1 MLVLTAAQMREADRL
16 TTERYGIPSLQLME
30 NAGAA
35 VSAYLSAE
43 FPHIASLYVVV
54 LCGKGNNGGDGLVV
68 ARRLREIG
76 ASPQVVLFADPSAL
90 RGDAAVNLKAWQSAN
105 GKLRVVT
112 SAAQWADIRKVVSEA
127 DVIVDA
133 LLGTGLTGP
142 VEGLLATVVGDVN
155 AVAGPFS
162 RGTGPRRHVVS
173 VDMPSGLPS
182 DMTGDMTEGDMTE
195 GDRVEA
201 PAEGVAGPA
210 TPDAWPVVAAE
221 ATVTFTAPKLGQM
234 VSPLADR
241 VGKLVVRQIGTPTAL
256 LDELL
261 ENELHKNESRENEFR
276 ENGSHESGSPSFVHW
291 LEPGEFR
298 ALPMVRHR
306 DANKGSFGHALVVAG
321 SLGKSGAALLAGSA
335 ALRVG
340 AGLVTV
346 ATPAPVL
353 PIVAGGMPELMS
365 APLEATDA
373 GTASL
378 RNLDYGRFPAL
389 ASGKSVLAIGPGL
402 STNAETQEFIRAV
415 VSASEIPVIL
425 DADGLNA
432 FAGRADELAARKTPL
447 LAVTPHPGEMARL
460 LGTSVKDVQAHR
472 LRVAVDAAKRWRA
485 YVVLKGFHTILAT
498 PDGRAFFNTNGNPGM
513 ATGGTG
519 DVLTGILAG
528 VTAEFGADS
537 WERVLGFGIY
547 LHGLAGDLAAGR
559 FGEAP
564 LVASDLIDALPQTF
578 AELLDEWKFAQ
589 C

>member
-1 MLVLTAAQMREADRL
+1 MREADRL
-16 TTERYGIPSLQLME
+16 TSERYGIPSLQLME

-43 FPHIASLYVVV
+43 FPNIASLSVVV

-76 ASPQVVLFADPSAL
+76 ASPQVILFAEPSAL
-90 RGDAAVNLKAWQSAN
+90 RGDAAVNLQAWQSAN

-112 SAAQWADIRKVVSEA
+112 SEAQWADIRKVVPEA

-142 VEGLLATVVGDVN
+142 VEGLLATVIGAVN
-155 AVAGPFS
+155 AAAGPFS

-182 DMTGDMTEGDMTE
+182 DMSEGDMSEGDMTKGDTAE
-195 GDRVEA
+195 G
-201 PAEGVAGPA
+201 PAEGVADPA
-210 TPDAWPVVAAE
+210 TPDSWPVVAAE

-261 ENELHKNESRENEFR
+261 ENELHKNGLHKNESRENEFR
-276 ENGSHESGSPSFVHW
+276 ENGSRQSGSPSFVHW

-298 ALPMVRHR
+298 ALPLVRRR

-432 FAGRADELAARKTPL
+432 FAGRADELAARKTSL

-460 LGTSVKDVQAHR
+460 LATSVKDVQAHR
-472 LRVAVDAAKRWRA
+472 LRVALDAAKRWRA

-498 PDGRAFFNTNGNPGM
+498 PDGRAFFNTTGNPGM

-528 VTAEFGADS
+528 VTAEFGTDN

-547 LHGLAGDLAAGR
+547 LHGLAGDLASGR